1 MFGKVGSFEKDY
13 VFNALVIDG
22 MEDLNIPLTPA
33 QVVERFCYIGTTD
46 NIRARYLGGRC
57 IG

>member
-1 MFGKVGSFEKDY
+1 MGSFEKGY

-46 NIRARYLGGRC
+46 NIRARYLGDRC